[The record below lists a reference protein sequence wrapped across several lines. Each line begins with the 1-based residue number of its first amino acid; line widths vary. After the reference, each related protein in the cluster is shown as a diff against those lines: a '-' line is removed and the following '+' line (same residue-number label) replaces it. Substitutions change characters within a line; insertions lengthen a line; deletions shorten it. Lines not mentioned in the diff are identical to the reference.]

1 MSLWPLIA
9 ASSLN
14 WPPDEIQTT
23 SAFLSDAS
31 SIFDIASLVFPETLF
46 TVTNERLLV
55 LKGITCPLTNVD
67 DILAITYFDKALAIN
82 PKNDAALT
90 GKKQALALPMPELL

>member
-1 MSLWPLIA
+1 MCLWPLIA

-55 LKGITCPLTNVD
+55 
-67 DILAITYFDKALAIN
+67 
-82 PKNDAALT
+82 PKRYNLSSNDCRRY
-90 GKKQALALPMPELL
+90 PSYYLL